1 MNYQSLKS
9 QLANDL
15 LEQAKKCSPSFFE
28 KLVVNLSVAMGYGGS
43 FKDAGKAIGRSGD
56 EGVDGLIKQDRLGL
70 DTVYVQ
76 AKRWDKQTVGSPE
89 LQKFVGGLEGHHA
102 NKGVFITTS
111 RFSDEAKRCL
121 EKVTKKVVL
130 IDGEQLAE
138 LMIEH
143 EIGVTKDT
151 TYVLK
156 KLDLDYFT
164 EE

>member
-1 MNYQSLKS
+1 M
-9 QLANDL
+9 
-15 LEQAKKCSPSFFE
+15 
-28 KLVVNLSVAMGYGGS
+28 
-43 FKDAGKAIGRSGD
+43 
-56 EGVDGLIKQDRLGL
+56 
-70 DTVYVQ
+70 
-76 AKRWDKQTVGSPE
+76 
-89 LQKFVGGLEGHHA
+89 
-102 NKGVFITTS
+102 FITTS